1 MKILAM
7 ADLHG
12 DLSIY
17 RQLKELVRTF
27 DVEVVV
33 LAGDLLHSSRS
44 DLTIEEAQRENA
56 NQILE
61 VLHSL
66 SIPVLYIMGN
76 DDLIE
81 LGCENNLVQSIHGR
95 RVMIGRYTFVG
106 YQYSLPFMAG
116 IFEKAESE
124 IQKDL
129 LMIEPL
135 LDANTVL
142 VTHSP
147 AYGIL
152 DLGIPIPDRDIHVGS
167 SSILELIQRRNVRV
181 HVHGHIHQ
189 CFGRE
194 GIHFNVAAAGHIRG
208 MVINLD
214 DLTHEVVARQETEK

>member
-12 DLSIY
+12 DLGIY
-17 RQLKELVRTF
+17 CQLKELVRTF

-33 LAGDLLHSSRS
+33 LAGDLLHSFRS
-44 DLTIEEAQRENA
+44 DLTIEQAQSENA
-56 NQILE
+56 NQISK

-81 LGCENNLVQSIHGR
+81 LDCQNKLVQSIHGR
-95 RVMIGRYTFVG
+95 RVVIGRFAFVG

-124 IQKDL
+124 IEKDL

-135 LDANTVL
+135 LDANTL
-142 VTHSP
+142 FVTHSP
-147 AYGIL
+147 AYGFL
-152 DLGIPIPDRDIHVGS
+152 DLGIPIPGRDIHVGS
-167 SSILELIQRRNVRV
+167 NSILELIQRRNVKA

-194 GIHFNVAAAGHIRG
+194 GIHFNVAAAGHVRG
-208 MVINLD
+208 MIINLD
-214 DLTHEVVARQETEK
+214 DLTHEVIDKERARK